1 MKQLILSI
9 LSVLCAL
16 PASAQFTLNG
26 RIEGMPDSL
35 QVAVVNVESREQ
47 LPLCQASPADGT
59 FCLTC
64 DSVIRPLLCELRIL
78 QRSPKNGRLYTRHA
92 VRFMASPEAMQ
103 VADVTWDAL
112 QEASEDYRT
121 EQVLHISGGQAQA
134 DWQEYLDAVYDLE
147 REARLAGYKEAE
159 VYFATNDNP
168 DSVRK
173 YRKLEQAA
181 QRRLHEAR
189 VSFARRYPSSFAA
202 NYWMYQELRTDFV
215 YTADE
220 LEEMASLVQTC
231 PDTVRVNALNRNLEV
246 ALRYALGQH
255 YPDFDLTRPDGT
267 SARLSALIPAEAQF
281 TLLDFWASW
290 CGPCRAAIPRVK
302 ELAAQYGSRLGLVS
316 VSVDEKE
323 TAWRKAMEEE
333 QMTWAQAWLNKE
345 QVPVAADSYMLTTIP
360 RLVLMDGEGRIVC
373 STNLPDVIV
382 EYLQNHMKP

>member
-1 MKQLILSI
+1 MKQLILSF
-9 LSVLCAL
+9 LAALCAL
-16 PASAQFTLNG
+16 PASAQFTLSG

-35 QVAVVNVESREQ
+35 QVAVVNVESR
-47 LPLCQASPADGT
+47 
-59 FCLTC
+59 
-64 DSVIRPLLCELRIL
+64 
-78 QRSPKNGRLYTRHA
+78 
-92 VRFMASPEAMQ
+92 
-103 VADVTWDAL
+103 
-112 QEASEDYRT
+112 
-121 EQVLHISGGQAQA
+121 
-134 DWQEYLDAVYDLE
+134 
-147 REARLAGYKEAE
+147 
-159 VYFATNDNP
+159 
-168 DSVRK
+168 
-173 YRKLEQAA
+173 
-181 QRRLHEAR
+181 
-189 VSFARRYPSSFAA
+189 VSFARRHPSSFAA

-246 ALRYALGQH
+246 ALRYALGQR
-255 YPDFDLTRPDGT
+255 YPDFDLIRTDGT

-302 ELAAQYGSRLGLVS
+302 ELAVQYGSRLGLVS

-333 QMTWAQAWLNKE
+333 QMTWAQAWLNKV
-345 QVPVAADSYMLTTIP
+345 QVPAAADGYMLTTIP
-360 RLVLMDGEGRIVC
+360 RLVLIDGEGRIVC